1 MDVDV
6 DPAAVNLI
14 AIWVETLVYGIYTSL
29 FFESMFIVA
38 RRQRKRPASAWIFTV
53 VTLVMYLIATL
64 HVAVGLLRLIKG
76 YVLISD
82 RRAIGEY
89 FRSTAKEH
97 IAYSVLHSAM
107 SWTGQSL
114 LIYRCYLIWDK
125 FLVVLPSLLILCAT
139 AATSI
144 LINVVEST
152 QDDIQRYRR
161 VADVVFV
168 LAFCQN
174 ILTTGLVVFRLV
186 LQHRKSKSVGVQDER
201 VNLHDV
207 GIIVLESTGIYT
219 LALTIAMFLHS
230 VNSNAK
236 FIVLS
241 ASVPI
246 WGIAFTLVVVRLN
259 HSIKYSHAYA

>member
-1 MDVDV
+1 M
-6 DPAAVNLI
+6 AVNVNPVTLNLI
-14 AIWVETLVYGIYTSL
+14 VVWVETLVYGLYTSL
-29 FFESMFIVA
+29 FFESMFIVFK
-38 RRQRKRPASAWIFTV
+38 RRGQKPTSAWIFTAA
-53 VTLVMYLIATL
+53 TIFMYLIATL
-64 HVAVGLLRLIKG
+64 HVAVGLWRLING
-76 YVLISD
+76 YVLIPLAGSRKIVD
-82 RRAIGEY
+82 Y
-89 FRSTAKEH
+89 FSSNAGEH
-97 IAYSVLHSAM
+97 IAYRALDSAM
-107 SWTGQSL
+107 QLFGQSL
-114 LIYRCYLIWDK
+114 LIYRCYLLWHQFVI
-125 FLVVLPSLLILCAT
+125 VIPSLLILCAT

-186 LQHRKSKSVGVQDER
+186 LQHRKSKTVGVQDER

-241 ASVPI
+241 TSVPI
-246 WGIAFTLVVVRLN
+246 WGIAFALVVVRLN
-259 HSIKYSHAYA
+259 HRYQI